1 MRDGNRIFSLIL
13 SVSAKPIVPG
23 RGICYETGMKRRYW
37 IGLAL
42 GLLAA
47 VPPTGRSADAVVEFY
62 RTQPDA
68 EQYLLHETSLYELQR
83 SIDDKFGRDR
93 DFWRRAAEKF
103 AENAEAVRL
112 CGERERNYEMW
123 QEREGKW
130 LEEDVGSR
138 MEAGDRVF
146 HYEFRNGGKGEESGR
161 LILAPDGSI
170 KWRERE
176 ESTTWRFPE
185 LQAFVD
191 ARWQQKT
198 ETVRRT
204 IGERATELEAD
215 AAALFLDKRSDAAG
229 HSLHATSVR
238 GLEFYLNQVGY
249 AMSPDK
255 WIVQH
260 FADVPSFL
268 EFAEAEKSVLQ
279 AWLTP
284 RKAIVEQIEAEA
296 APTDRLYWDV
306 FDDGEH
312 CRAGLLWLRWDGS
325 VRQEW
330 PDFGEGNRPE

>member
-1 MRDGNRIFSLIL
+1 M
-13 SVSAKPIVPG
+13 
-23 RGICYETGMKRRYW
+23 CYETGMKRRYW

-146 HYEFRNGGKGEESGR
+146 HYEFRNGGERRGVRTAHIGSRWKHQVARKGREHD
-161 LILAPDGSI
+161 LAFS
-170 KWRERE
+170 
-176 ESTTWRFPE
+176 
-185 LQAFVD
+185 
-191 ARWQQKT
+191 
-198 ETVRRT
+198 
-204 IGERATELEAD
+204 
-215 AAALFLDKRSDAAG
+215 
-229 HSLHATSVR
+229 
-238 GLEFYLNQVGY
+238 
-249 AMSPDK
+249 
-255 WIVQH
+255 
-260 FADVPSFL
+260 
-268 EFAEAEKSVLQ
+268 
-279 AWLTP
+279 
-284 RKAIVEQIEAEA
+284 
-296 APTDRLYWDV
+296 
-306 FDDGEH
+306 
-312 CRAGLLWLRWDGS
+312 
-325 VRQEW
+325 
-330 PDFGEGNRPE
+330 

>member
-1 MRDGNRIFSLIL
+1 M
-13 SVSAKPIVPG
+13 
-23 RGICYETGMKRRYW
+23 CYETGMKRRYW

-146 HYEFRNGGKGEESGR
+146 HYEFCNGGKGEESGR

-215 AAALFLDKRSDAAG
+215 AAVLFLAKRPDAAG
-229 HSLHATSVR
+229 HSLHATSVKGMR
-238 GLEFYLNQVGY
+238 VYLIQMRHV
-249 AMSPDK
+249 SPCVPASK
-255 WIVQH
+255 QWIAENI
-260 FADVPSFL
+260 ADLPGFP
-268 EFAEAEKSVLQ
+268 EFAKAEETALLE
-279 AWLTP
+279 WLAP
-284 RKAIVEQIEAEA
+284 RKAIVDRIEAEA
-296 APTDRLYWDV
+296 EPTDRLYRDV

-312 CRAGLLWLRWDGS
+312 RRAGLLWLRWDGS

>member
-1 MRDGNRIFSLIL
+1 M
-13 SVSAKPIVPG
+13 
-23 RGICYETGMKRRYW
+23 CYETGMKRRYW

-47 VPPTGRSADAVVEFY
+47 AAPTGRSADAVVEFY

-93 DFWRRAAEKF
+93 DFWRRAAGKF

-146 HYEFRNGGKGEESGR
+146 HYDCRNGEKGDEFGR
-161 LILAPDGSI
+161 LILAPDGRI
-170 KWRERE
+170 KWRTTDG
-176 ESTTWRFPE
+176 STTWRAPE
-185 LQAFVD
+185 FQEIAD
-191 ARWQQKT
+191 ARWKQDT
-198 ETVRRT
+198 EAVRRT

-215 AAALFLDKRSDAAG
+215 AVALFLAKRPDAAG
-229 HSLHATSVR
+229 HSLHATSVK
-238 GLEFYLNQVGY
+238 GMTVYLIQMRHV
-249 AMSPDK
+249 SPCVPASK
-255 WIVQH
+255 RWIAENI
-260 FADVPSFL
+260 ADLPGFP
-268 EFAEAEKSVLQ
+268 EFAKAEETAVLE
-279 AWLTP
+279 WLAP
-284 RKAIVEQIEAEA
+284 RKAIVDQIEAEA
-296 APTDRLYWDV
+296 EPTDRLYWDV

-312 CRAGLLWLRWDGS
+312 RRAGLLWLRWDGS

-330 PDFGEGNRPE
+330 PYFGETTEKE